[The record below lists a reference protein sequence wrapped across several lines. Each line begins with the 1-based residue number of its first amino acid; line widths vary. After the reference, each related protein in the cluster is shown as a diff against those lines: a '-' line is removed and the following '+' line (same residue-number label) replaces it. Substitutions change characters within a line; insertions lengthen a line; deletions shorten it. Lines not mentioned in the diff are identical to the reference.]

1 MTWTQEEIAEDEEN
15 DERIAERRDE
25 LSAMSP
31 KEISDILSATGI
43 GEAVDLLFSMERKKV
58 ADILSVMTSDGRAK
72 MWTSFSN
79 RYDSIPIDTDR
90 YLFVPRNISTTTQG
104 LVDTKHKRSKTN
116 STASPSVASCVQGMG
131 ASPVLNWSVPTH
143 KDLPTGGQCVM
154 NSVNKSL
161 ELQDINGRLDLEL
174 LEVTQGKLIAK
185 NPHAR
190 QEAYGC
196 STVGSRSFTTTVVA
210 GALRKLLPGHNIT
223 LRNLCKKGKSKQAI
237 ESVASGGKGHFLVD
251 GELDKVWYPNEDPGG
266 DWRHMVL
273 VEGGWMHETT
283 GGAWT
288 RYRVADSTK
297 RGSRLPTLFD
307 KTNQPC
313 YFNHIHCIY
322 EFSVSAKA

>member
-1 MTWTQEEIAEDEEN
+1 MDPEDFMTIQISKIIMDNGNMKIEAANDPKRQIKWIKRIKHNITELRAQSLRQEWLLNNIDKALRETEASAYAEIGAN
-15 DERIAERRDE
+15 QPRT
-25 LSAMSP
+25 P
-31 KEISDILSATGI
+31 
-43 GEAVDLLFSMERKKV
+43 
-58 ADILSVMTSDGRAK
+58 
-72 MWTSFSN
+72 
-79 RYDSIPIDTDR
+79 DTDPEE
-90 YLFVPRNISTTTQG
+90 LPVG
-104 LVDTKHKRSKTN
+104 KVLKTN
-116 STASPSVASCVQGMG
+116 TNASPSVASCAQGMG
-131 ASPVLNWSVPTH
+131 VSPVVNSAVPTH
-143 KDLPTGGQCVM
+143 KDLPTDGQCVM

-161 ELQDINGRLDLEL
+161 ELQDIDGRLDLEL

-196 STVGSRSFTTTVVA
+196 STVGSRSFTITVVA
-210 GALRKLLPGHNIT
+210 EALRNLLPGHNIT

-251 GELDKVWYPNEDPGG
+251 GELDKVWYPNEDPEG

-288 RYRVADSTK
+288 RYRVVDPTKHGST
-297 RGSRLPTLFD
+297 LPTLFD
-307 KTNQPC
+307 KINQPC